1 MPGEIVVLITAPSRQ
16 EARTISRRLVGEK
29 LAACVNIVPRVES
42 VFFWEGRIRAAR
54 ECLLVVKTRG
64 ALFNRLAARV
74 RTLHSYTVPEI
85 IALPVR
91 RGSKDYLQWVR
102 KSTR

>member
-1 MPGEIVVLITAPSRQ
+1 M
-16 EARTISRRLVGEK
+16 
-29 LAACVNIVPRVES
+29 
-42 VFFWEGRIRAAR
+42 
-54 ECLLVVKTRG
+54 VVKTRRT
-64 ALFNRLAARV
+64 LFDRLGARV

-85 IALPVR
+85 IALSIQ